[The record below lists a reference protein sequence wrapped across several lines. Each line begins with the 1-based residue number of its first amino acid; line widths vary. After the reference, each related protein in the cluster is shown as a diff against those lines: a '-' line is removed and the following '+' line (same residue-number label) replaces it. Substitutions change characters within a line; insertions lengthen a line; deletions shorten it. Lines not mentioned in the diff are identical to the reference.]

1 MSKELTKRLITST
14 VLLCLLGL
22 AFFYTYILIISLIFF
37 SIISWIEFNGL
48 LSKIFNKNQFK
59 LNLFKVSLKAL
70 SLIYLIFFSIII
82 FKTLIDPNT
91 KIYMIYLFSICV
103 SSDVGGLIFGKV
115 FKGKKLTK
123 ISPNKTISGSIGS
136 FILSLIVVPI
146 FYYSFKPTY
155 DLFFLII
162 LTIVVSFSCQLGD
175 LFFSYLKRKA
185 KVKDTGDLLPGHGG
199 VLDRIDGIL
208 FAVPIGILSL
218 LIF

>member
-22 AFFYTYILIISLIFF
+22 AFFYTYILIISLIFV

-162 LTIVVSFSCQLGD
+162 INNS
-175 LFFSYLKRKA
+175 
-185 KVKDTGDLLPGHGG
+185 
-199 VLDRIDGIL
+199 RIINILSVRRLIL
-208 FAVPIGILSL
+208 F
-218 LIF
+218 IFKT